1 MRYVYN
7 FVIWLYW
14 QVAKLLALFGN
25 EKIRLFVEGRKNWEQ
40 NLASK
45 VEQGARYIWFHVAS
59 LGEFEQGRPVMERI
73 KAEHPDVKILLTFFS
88 PSGYEIRK
96 NYAGADVICYLP
108 MDTMSNA
115 RKLVDM
121 FNPEVA
127 VFVKYE
133 YWINYLTELNKR
145 NIPVY
150 MISAIFL
157 PTQAFFKWWGGWYR
171 GVLKCFKH
179 LFVQDAQSVD
189 LLKSIGVTN
198 VTACGDTRFDRVLA
212 ISKTAKQLPVVE
224 AFKHGEK
231 PMLIAGSSWPK
242 DEEILAAYFNGKSA
256 RLIIAP
262 HEIHESHVKEIIS
275 RFPQKKC
282 VRYTQTNEVEAASA
296 DVLIIDCIGLLS
308 SIYQYGEFGYIG
320 GGFGVGIHNIL
331 EAAVYGMPVAF
342 GPNYKKFREAVE
354 MEKANAAFHIEDAD
368 QLALLLD
375 SMFAADGERLAKT
388 SEIARDFVAANCG
401 ATDAIL
407 AALKI

>member
-121 FNPEVA
+121 FKPEVA

-133 YWINYLTELNKR
+133 YWINYLTELNQR

-189 LLKSIGVTN
+189 LLKSIGVIN